1 MAHSGIEQSELSASG
16 KPTGKRRRRIIAGM
30 APLLI
35 GAALALAPTPAGLSV
50 NAWRYFA
57 LFAAVIVG
65 VITEPIPPAAVGL
78 TGIVAAA
85 VLRLVGSTP
94 AASAAWALSGF
105 ANSTV
110 WLVFAA
116 YMFALGYSKTG
127 LGKRI
132 ALLLIRA
139 MGKRTLGLGYAIAFA
154 DLILAPFTPSTTGR
168 CAGTIYPIISNIP
181 ELYGSRP
188 HEESARRIGGY
199 LLYTAVIVTAVTSSM
214 FITALAPNVLAI
226 SMINKGIH
234 ATISWT
240 LWFKGFAPAG
250 FVLFALTPY
259 LIYRIYPPLIKEAP
273 EAPRWA
279 AEELRK
285 MGPVKRSEVTLLA
298 LVMVALSLWI
308 GAAKY
313 VDATVAAMLVVAAMV
328 IVRVVRWD
336 EIIGYGHAWNVLVWF
351 ATLVTL
357 AAGLADVK
365 FIDWLANAITPRLAG
380 LGLYASIVLVIGVFY
395 FLHYFFA
402 SITAHTAT
410 LFPAFL
416 AIAIKIPGISPTR
429 WALLL
434 AYTLGIMGV
443 VTPYAGGHVVVYYG
457 SGYIKR
463 RDFWILCSVMG
474 LVFFITYILIIVP
487 WLDYLKI

>member
-1 MAHSGIEQSELSASG
+1 MSRTTLGQAPFSTATAPLAKWRAVI
-16 KPTGKRRRRIIAGM
+16 RGM
-30 APLLI
+30 APLATGI
-35 GAALALAPTPAGLSV
+35 ALALTPAPAGLSV
-50 NAWRYFA
+50 SAWRYFA

-65 VITEPIPPAAVGL
+65 VITEPIPPAAVGVV
-78 TGIVAAA
+78 GVSVAAA
-85 VLRLVGSTP
+85 LRLVGGGSAG
-94 AASAAWALSGF
+94 AATAWALSGF

-110 WLVFAA
+110 WLVFSA

-139 MGKRTLGLGYAIAFA
+139 MGKRTLGLGYAIALA

-168 CAGTIYPIISNIP
+168 SAGTIYPIICNIP

-188 HEESARRIGGY
+188 HEESARKIGGY
-199 LLYTAVIVTAVTSSM
+199 LLYSAVTITAITSSM
-214 FITALAPNVLAI
+214 FITALAPNVLAV
-226 SMINKGIH
+226 SMISKGIH
-234 ATISWT
+234 VTISWT

-250 FVLFALTPY
+250 IVLFAITPY
-259 LIYRIYPPLIKEAP
+259 LLYKIYPPEIKEAP
-273 EAPRWA
+273 EAPLWA
-279 AEELRK
+279 GEELRK
-285 MGPVKRSEVTLLA
+285 MGPVKKSEMALLG

-308 GAAKY
+308 GAGKY
-313 VDATVAAMLVVAAMV
+313 IDTTVAAMLVVALMV
-328 IVRVVRWD
+328 IVGVVSWD
-336 EIIGYGHAWNVLVWF
+336 DIIGCAQAWNVLVWF

-365 FIDWLANAITPRLAG
+365 FIDWLAGAITPHLSG
-380 LGLYASIVLVIGVFY
+380 VGLYAAIVLVIGVFY

-416 AIAIKIPGISPTR
+416 AVAIQIPGISPTR

-434 AYTLGIMGV
+434 AYTLGLMGV
-443 VTPYAGGHVVVYYG
+443 VTPYGGGHVVVYYG
-457 SGYIKR
+457 SGYIKT

-474 LVFFITYILIIVP
+474 LIFFLVYIAIIVP
-487 WLDYLKI
+487 WLAFLEV

>member
-1 MAHSGIEQSELSASG
+1 MARTSLGQQVSTVSTPPAPKSRPVIRSL
-16 KPTGKRRRRIIAGM
+16 
-30 APLLI
+30 APLVVGL
-35 GAALALAPTPAGLSV
+35 ALALAPVPQGLSI

-78 TGIVAAA
+78 VGITVAGL
-85 VLRLVGSTP
+85 LRLVGGST
-94 AASAAWALSGF
+94 AAATVWALSGF

-110 WLVFAA
+110 WLIFSA

-139 MGKRTLGLGYAIAFA
+139 MGKRTLGLGYAIALA

-168 CAGTIYPIISNIP
+168 SAGTIYPIICNIP

-188 HEESARRIGGY
+188 HDESARKIGGY
-199 LLYTAVIVTAVTSSM
+199 LLYSAVTVTAITSSM

-226 SMINKGIH
+226 SMISKGIH
-234 ATISWT
+234 VTISWT

-250 FVLFALTPY
+250 IVLFAITPY
-259 LIYRIYPPLIKEAP
+259 VLYKIYPPGIKEAP
-273 EAPRWA
+273 EAPLWA
-279 AEELRK
+279 SEELRK
-285 MGPVKRSEVTLLA
+285 MGPVKKSEMMLLV

-313 VDATVAAMLVVAAMV
+313 IDATVAAMLVVALMV
-328 IVRVVRWD
+328 IVDVVSWD
-336 EIIGYGHAWNVLVWF
+336 EIIGCAQAWNVLVWF

-365 FIDWLANAITPRLAG
+365 FIDWLAGAITPHLAG
-380 LGLYASIVLVIGVFY
+380 LGLYAAIVLVIGVFY

-434 AYTLGIMGV
+434 AYTLGLMGV
-443 VTPYAGGHVVVYYG
+443 VTPYGGGHVVVYYG
-457 SGYIKR
+457 SGYIKT

-474 LVFFITYILIIVP
+474 LIFFLTYIAIIVP
-487 WLDYLKI
+487 WLGFLGV